1 MKIEFIDEPELEF
14 GTGRSVDIRF
24 GLTNYHPV
32 DFDNR
37 TAPKSIR
44 VGIVGNNETVEG
56 MAGWLEKCRNEIQAK
71 QSNQP
76 NLFPKFPG
84 FRLDTGFNS
93 ELILDSSLQRII
105 SQRQLDEAF
114 KAGDINNKVIN
125 AVNLYLDELAY
136 LNENANVDVLICAI
150 PEEVFNI
157 GKSISDES
165 DEDESTS
172 YNRSISSIDFHD
184 LLKAKAMRLGVPIQ
198 LVLPS
203 TYDSKKK
210 RTSRSNPALTRML
223 QDEATRAWNF
233 HTAIYYKAKGIPWRL
248 LRNPS
253 DYSTCYVG
261 VTFFKTDNDMLRTSV
276 AQVFNERGEG
286 VIVRGGLARFDKEDR
301 QVHLEQKDATTL
313 LTNSLNLYKKEHGAF
328 PARLVLHKSSTYN
341 KSEVDGFL
349 ESASSF
355 SVDNINLL
363 SVEKSFTR
371 LFRMG
376 KYPPLRGTFLSLD
389 KKQHILY
396 TRGSVPFFATYPGMY
411 VPKTFGFK
419 TEIVEE
425 TPYFLA
431 KEILA
436 LTKMNWN
443 NTQFDGGEP
452 ITTRASRQVGKILKY
467 IEDGDPI
474 APSYRYYM

>member
-1 MKIEFIDEPELEF
+1 MQIDFVDEPELEF

-24 GLTNYHPV
+24 GLTNYSPV

-37 TAPKSIR
+37 IAPKSIR
-44 VGIVGNNETVEG
+44 VGIVGNNETIEG
-56 MAGWLEKCRNEIQAK
+56 TATWLEKCRDEIPAK

-84 FRLDTGFNS
+84 FRPDTGFKS
-93 ELILDSSLQRII
+93 ELILDPILQRII
-105 SQRQLDEAF
+105 SQRQIDTAL
-114 KAGDINNKVIN
+114 KVGDDKNKVIN
-125 AVNLYLDELAY
+125 AANLYLDELSY
-136 LNENANVDVLICAI
+136 LSDNANVDVLVCAI
-150 PEEVFNI
+150 PESILEI
-157 GKSISDES
+157 GKPVSDET
-165 DEDESTS
+165 DEDESVG
-172 YNRSISSIDFHD
+172 YRRSMDLIDFHD
-184 LLKAKAMRLGVPIQ
+184 LLKAKAMRLRAPIQ

-203 TYDSKKK
+203 TYDSRKK
-210 RTSRSNPALTRML
+210 RVSRTNPALTRML

-233 HTAIYYKAKGIPWRL
+233 HTALYYKAKGIPWRL

-253 DYSTCYVG
+253 EYSTCYVRI
-261 VTFFKTDNDMLRTSV
+261 TFFKTKDEFLRTSV

-286 VIVRGGLARFDKEDR
+286 VIVRGGLARFDKDDR
-301 QVHLEQKDATTL
+301 QVHLEKKDATTL
-313 LTNSLNLYKKEHGAF
+313 LVNSLTLYKKEHGAF

-341 KSEVDGFL
+341 QSEVEGFL
-349 ESASSF
+349 EGASSF
-355 SVDNINLL
+355 GVDNVNLL

-371 LFRMG
+371 LFRIG

-389 KKQHILY
+389 KNQHILY

-411 VPKTFGFK
+411 VPKTFGFITK
-419 TEIVEE
+419 LAEE

-467 IEDGDPI
+467 IEDGDPV